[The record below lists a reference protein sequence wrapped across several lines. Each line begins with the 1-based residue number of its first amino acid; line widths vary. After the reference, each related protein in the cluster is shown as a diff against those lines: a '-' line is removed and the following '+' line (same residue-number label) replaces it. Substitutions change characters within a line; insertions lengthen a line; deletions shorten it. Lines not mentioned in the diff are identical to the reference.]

1 MECVIQLNFAGSPPL
16 SNNHIMF
23 LSSVAVS
30 RVILSFRDILA
41 FGWCTIPDS
50 VDDSS
55 MCPTGSTP
63 APVSSLEQIIRSMQ
77 QIKAAAALSTTPLAP
92 TQTAPPP
99 TGPIPP
105 SAPSV
110 SQSQP
115 QSSKPVAASPSA
127 AAVDTADGSRNAS
140 HSFGNTQHGDN
151 QNAVDIKLEAEAP
164 EQAVT
169 NGKSFPAMLE
179 SKVASAAQQS
189 GDDSES
195 MSRKALESRGAVGAS
210 QSALAPFEEA
220 ADTSSKAAD
229 KPTADQGRIDRAL
242 EDAGADPNGPSSS
255 KPAHATNK
263 PASNAKDE
271 KKSSSREDKLERKS
285 GRDSKRSEVD
295 RKASKGKRHRS
306 RSKSRSRS
314 PKRYIYLVEVAC

>member
-1 MECVIQLNFAGSPPL
+1 M
-16 SNNHIMF
+16 
-23 LSSVAVS
+23 
-30 RVILSFRDILA
+30 
-41 FGWCTIPDS
+41 
-50 VDDSS
+50 
-55 MCPTGSTP
+55 
-63 APVSSLEQIIRSMQ
+63 
-77 QIKAAAALSTTPLAP
+77 
-92 TQTAPPP
+92 
-99 TGPIPP
+99 
-105 SAPSV
+105 
-110 SQSQP
+110 
-115 QSSKPVAASPSA
+115 
-127 AAVDTADGSRNAS
+127 DTADGSRNAS

-151 QNAVDIKLEAEAP
+151 QNAVDIKLKAEAP

-169 NGKSFPAMLE
+169 DGKSFPAMLE

-220 ADTSSKAAD
+220 ADSVPAGTSSKAAD

-242 EDAGADPNGPSSS
+242 GDAGADPNGPSSS

-271 KKSSSREDKLERKS
+271 KKSSSREDKLEKKS